1 MAGFFNFIL
10 AHAGDAADPELL
22 HWIEERLDQILGPS
36 PWALVVIIGF
46 FIFAI
51 PISITTVYL
60 MESSRRAAEERSTK
74 INRDTDINDK

>member
-22 HWIEERLDQILGPS
+22 HWIKERLDQILGPS
-36 PWALVVIIGF
+36 PWALVGIIGF

-51 PISITTVYL
+51 PISIMTVYL

>member
-22 HWIEERLDQILGPS
+22 HWIKERLDQILGPS
-36 PWALVVIIGF
+36 PWALVGIIGF

-60 MESSRRAAEERSTK
+60 MENSRRAAEERSTK
-74 INRDTDINDK
+74 VNRDT